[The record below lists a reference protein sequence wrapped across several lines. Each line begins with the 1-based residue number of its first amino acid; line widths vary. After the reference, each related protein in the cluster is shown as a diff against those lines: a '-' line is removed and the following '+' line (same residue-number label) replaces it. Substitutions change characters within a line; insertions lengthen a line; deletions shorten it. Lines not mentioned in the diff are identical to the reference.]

1 MRNPE
6 EQISCSIE
14 QMDIVVAGSFGVDAV
29 ALFDEGTSES
39 SISKMVRIMFK
50 LIVIV
55 IRLFTDA

>member
-1 MRNPE
+1 
-6 EQISCSIE
+6 
-14 QMDIVVAGSFGVDAV
+14 MDIVVAGSFGVDAV